1 MEEVVIV
8 GGGPVGFL
16 NALGLAQA
24 GVRVTLIEAE
34 PRINDSPRAAVYFW
48 SVLEGLGRLGILAE
62 AEAVGVRK
70 QDYTYL
76 VRRTGERIEYSMDIL
91 TGRTPHPYNLHL
103 SQDRLAAIALRRLQV
118 LSNAT
123 VRFGARLE
131 KLQQDAEGVNLT
143 VVTERETEELRA
155 SWVIGADGA
164 GSTVRRLLGLSFD
177 GTTWPERF
185 VATNVYCDFERYG
198 YARATF
204 VIDAR
209 CGAVIAVLNNAGLW
223 RCTYMEDATL
233 PEETFLERLPQV
245 YQTILP
251 EQSCY
256 ELERASPYRMHQRSA
271 QRYRVGRVVLAGDA
285 AHVTNPTGGLGLTSG
300 LLDSYALYPALAAVV
315 LDGAD
320 DEVLDR
326 YSTARRDM
334 FVNRVSPQAT
344 ANKRLVFHAN
354 GGGRE
359 LEEALKGLRR
369 LATDA
374 EFRWQRL
381 MFTRSLETPLLLGT
395 PGPGSA
401 A

>member
-8 GGGPVGFL
+8 GGGPVGFIT
-16 NALGLAQA
+16 ALGLAQA
-24 GVRVTLIEAE
+24 GVRVTLVEAE
-34 PRINDSPRAAVYFW
+34 PRISDSPRAAVYFW

-62 AEAVGVRK
+62 AEAAGVRK

-76 VRRTGERIEYSMDIL
+76 VRRTGERIEYSMEML

-103 SQDRLAAIALRRLQV
+103 SQDRLADIALRRLQA

-123 VRFGARLE
+123 VRFGARVD
-131 KLQQDAEGVNLT
+131 KLQQDAEGVTLT
-143 VVTERETEELRA
+143 VVTGRETEELRA
-155 SWVIGADGA
+155 RWVIGADGA

-251 EQSCY
+251 ERSSY
-256 ELERASPYRMHQRSA
+256 NLERASPYRMHQRSA
-271 QRYRVGRVVLAGDA
+271 PRYRVGRVVLAGDA

-315 LDGAD
+315 SDRAD
-320 DEVLDR
+320 HEVLDR

-374 EFRWQRL
+374 EFRWRRL
-381 MFTRSLETPLLLGT
+381 MFTRSLETPPLLGT